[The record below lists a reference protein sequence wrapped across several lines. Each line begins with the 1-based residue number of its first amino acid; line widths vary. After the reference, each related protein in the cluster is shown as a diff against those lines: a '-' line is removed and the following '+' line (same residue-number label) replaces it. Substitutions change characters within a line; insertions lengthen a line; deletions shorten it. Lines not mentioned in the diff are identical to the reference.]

1 MNCSSYQAPHQA
13 HRNRGF
19 TLLELSVVLVII
31 GLIIGA
37 VTIGKDV
44 QRNAAYQRIAIQFV
58 QGWAIDYD
66 TFATNN
72 GIVIADN
79 PANPTGMVNAA
90 TATPLCANGLRAAMQ
105 AAGIAMPAGRS
116 EGSETQA
123 VYLDSHGIPQEM
135 AICFENIDWSIPD
148 TTPGT
153 YVTRKRNVMTLTGLT
168 PSMAK
173 LLDNH
178 FDGRVDAR
186 FGKFREQSAAANT
199 GNASIAWSQSEPA
212 ADETQSPVMNA
223 YLLMNQ

>member
-1 MNCSSYQAPHQA
+1 MSLTICHAPRLPRRSQ
-13 HRNRGF
+13 GF

-44 QRNAAYQRIAIQFV
+44 QRNASYQRIATEFV
-58 QGWAIDYD
+58 QGWAIAYD

-79 PANPTGMVNAA
+79 PSDPTGMVNAA
-90 TATPLCANGLRAAMQ
+90 TGTPLCTTNLRAAMQ
-105 AAGIAMPAGRS
+105 AAGLAMPSGRA
-116 EGSETQA
+116 EGRQTQA
-123 VYLDSHGIPQEM
+123 VYLDSHGIPQQLEV
-135 AICFENIDWSIPD
+135 CFENVNWSIP
-148 TTPGT
+148 GASL
-153 YVTRKRNVMTLTGLT
+153 YVVRTRNVMSLTGLT

-173 LLDNH
+173 LLDSH

-186 FGKFREQSAAANT
+186 FGKFREQTASASIGT
-199 GNASIAWSQSEPA
+199 ASIAWSQNEPA
-212 ADETQSPVMNA
+212 KDETQSPVMNA